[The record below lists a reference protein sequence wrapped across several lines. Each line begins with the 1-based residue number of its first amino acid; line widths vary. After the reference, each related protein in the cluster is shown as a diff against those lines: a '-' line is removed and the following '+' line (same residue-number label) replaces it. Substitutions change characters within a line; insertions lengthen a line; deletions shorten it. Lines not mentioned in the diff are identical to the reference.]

1 MKEDYNYDF
10 PQNGDGSIYG
20 CGAALILC
28 VWFIIGMFI
37 AEKIDDRAIGSVIV
51 IFLVF
56 IPFIIVV
63 IVSTFAQASFT
74 ADDHAV
80 IFRYLLKKTVI
91 PYESI
96 KSIDLKTE
104 YREQSV
110 RGGVNKYYAEVITFH
125 CADGKDHTFAGKLE
139 TDFEEILKDPNY
151 LQKQTENSKFTK
163 LKHYIEDRT
172 PIFNAE
178 TI

>member
-10 PQNGDGSIYG
+10 PQNGDGSIFG
-20 CGAALILC
+20 CGAALIWC
-28 VWFIIGMFI
+28 VWFIICIFI
-37 AEKIDDRAIGSVIV
+37 AEKIDDSAIGSVIA
-51 IFLVF
+51 IFLAV
-56 IPFIIVV
+56 IPLIIMIIV
-63 IVSTFAQASFT
+63 SMSAQANFT

-80 IFRYLLKKTVI
+80 TFSYLLKKTVI

-139 TDFEEILKDPNY
+139 TDFEAILKDPNY
-151 LQKQTENSKFTK
+151 LQKQTENSKFSR
-163 LKHYIEDRT
+163 LKSFIEGKM
-172 PIFNAE
+172 A
-178 TI
+178 

>member
-1 MKEDYNYDF
+1 MKENYNYDF
-10 PQNGDGSIYG
+10 PQNGDGIIFGG
-20 CGAALILC
+20 CAALIWC
-28 VWFIIGMFI
+28 VWFIICMSI
-37 AEKIDDRAIGSVIV
+37 AEKTGDKAIGSVLG
-51 IFLVF
+51 IFLAI
-56 IPFIIVV
+56 IPLIIMIIV
-63 IVSTFAQASFT
+63 SMSSQANFT

-80 IFRYLLKKTVI
+80 TFRYLLKKTVI

-110 RGGVNKYYAEVITFH
+110 RGGANKYYAEVITFH
-125 CADGKDHTFAGKLE
+125 CADGKDHTFVGKLE

-151 LQKQTENSKFTK
+151 LQKQTENSKFTR